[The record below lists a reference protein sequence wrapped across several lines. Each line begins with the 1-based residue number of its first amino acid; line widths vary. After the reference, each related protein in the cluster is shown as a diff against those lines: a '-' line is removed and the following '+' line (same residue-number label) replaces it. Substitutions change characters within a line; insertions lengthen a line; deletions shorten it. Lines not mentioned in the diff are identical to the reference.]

1 MEGLPVGGPFRL
13 SDQRSEALGGDGV
26 AADVPA
32 AQGEGRRRLAAEP
45 AQRGRD
51 AEALDH
57 ERVEAEVKDGGG
69 AGAIGGV
76 GDAQAEG
83 EAVAAGAAGD
93 FPSS

>member
-1 MEGLPVGGPFRL
+1 MGGPFRFGC
-13 SDQRSEALGGDGV
+13 SAQRGEALGGDGV

-32 AQGEGRRRLAAEP
+32 SQGEGRRRLAAEP
-45 AQRGRD
+45 APGGRD

-57 ERVEAEVKDGGG
+57 EREEAEVKDGGG

-83 EAVAAGAAGD
+83 EAVAADGQD
-93 FPSS
+93 EFQ